1 MSRSRLSFGAPLVAQ
16 SCLQCRRL
24 RFDAW
29 VGKIPWRR
37 EDAAH
42 SSILSWRT
50 PWTVQFVGSQRVRQD
65 WVTFTSGFPGGSYGK
80 ASACSAG
87 DLGLIP
93 GLGFP
98 WRRKW
103 HPTPVLLHGKSH
115 GRRSL
120 TGYSPW
126 GHRDSDMSS
135 HFTSLWWLSRKE
147 SACSAG
153 DPGPVPGSGRSPKE
167 GMAAHSSILAW
178 RIPRTE
184 KPSDSPQGHTEWDVP
199 EHSAGSYWLSLLHV
213 CVYSCVHTQP
223 CPHCRNPMDRSPPG
237 PSVEFS

>member
-1 MSRSRLSFGAPLVAQ
+1 M
-16 SCLQCRRL
+16 
-24 RFDAW
+24 
-29 VGKIPWRR
+29 
-37 EDAAH
+37 
-42 SSILSWRT
+42 
-50 PWTVQFVGSQRVRQD
+50 
-65 WVTFTSGFPGGSYGK
+65 TFTSGFPGGSYGK

-103 HPTPVLLHGKSH
+103 YPTPVLLPGKSH

-126 GHRDSDMSS
+126 GHRESDMSS

-153 DPGPVPGSGRSPKE
+153 DLDREDPLRRAWLPTPAFLPGESHGQRSRATVLRVIQSETCLSTAQARIGYLFYMCVCTRVCTLSHVHTAETPWT
-167 GMAAHSSILAW
+167 AARQGPLWSF
-178 RIPRTE
+178 
-184 KPSDSPQGHTEWDVP
+184 PS
-199 EHSAGSYWLSLLHV
+199 HV
-213 CVYSCVHTQP
+213 CMSIPTAQFI
-223 CPHCRNPMDRSPPG
+223 PPALI
-237 PSVEFS
+237 SW

>member
-37 EDAAH
+37 EEAAH

-103 HPTPVLLHGKSH
+103 YPTPVLLPGKSH

-126 GHRDSDMSS
+126 GHRESDMSS

-153 DPGPVPGSGRSPKE
+153 DLDREDPLRRAWLPTPAFLPGESHGQRSRA
-167 GMAAHSSILAW
+167 G
-178 RIPRTE
+178 
-184 KPSDSPQGHTEWDVP
+184 DSPQGHTEWDVP